1 VELEA
6 LQREAGNVWYT
17 ERLIRRVIALVAA
30 LALGAGDADRL
41 AGQSVDGELLS
52 GLRYRFIGPDGN
64 RAIAVVGEPGNPL
77 VIYVGAASG
86 GLWKTTDG
94 GVSWESL
101 FDDQEASSVSA
112 LAMAP
117 SEHNVI
123 WAGTGETFLIRPA
136 HAMGDGIYRST
147 DAGRSWQK
155 RGLGRTGRI
164 GRIRIDPRDSDV
176 VFACALG
183 HAYGPQPER
192 GVYRT
197 RDGGET
203 WEHVLFVDESA
214 GCVDL
219 AMDPTNP
226 RILYASFWQLQI
238 DTWMLDSGGPHSG
251 VWRSMDGGDTWER
264 LSGEG
269 RGLPGTADEPLGKVA
284 VEVAPSEPNRV
295 YVLTEESSPGFYR
308 SDDHG
313 DTWRKV
319 LTNHTINERA
329 PYYTR
334 FGIDPANPDRIY
346 FASVRFSMSVD
357 GGKTLVDNPPRGGGD
372 THDVWIDPL
381 NPDRIMVADDG
392 GLTISLNHGRTFER
406 VTLPIAQMYH
416 VWVDDQVPY
425 NVYGNRQDGWSY
437 RGPSNSRMGAIP
449 LGLWHD
455 VGGCESGFSIPDP
468 GDPDIV
474 WSGCYDGGLEVY
486 NHRTRHRRN
495 VRVWPEAAYGWAPS
509 ELRFRWHWT
518 FPIVISPHDHN
529 TVYVGSQHVHRTR
542 DQGHSWETVSPDLT
556 LNDKSHQQSSG
567 GVATDNLMTFDGAVL
582 FALAESPLEQ
592 GLLWAGSNDGQLQ
605 LSRDGGETWTS
616 LTARVPDLPP
626 WGTIANIEPSRYD
639 AGAAYISVD
648 LHQVA
653 DFDPYIYK
661 TTDYGESWTR
671 VSDGIERSVH
681 SFVHVVREDPE
692 RPGMLWA
699 GTDNAVWMSLDD
711 GANWNKLRINMPPA
725 PVYWLTIQEHFDD
738 LVVGTYGRG
747 FYILDNIGPL
757 RALSADVLSAD
768 HHVFDIRPAYRF
780 QPIQGIKTERSHVT
794 GRNPTYGADINYL
807 LADSTQ
813 PVSIVIEGPGGDTV
827 RSLRGTNERGINR
840 TYWDLRYEP
849 TRRAK
854 LRTAPPG
861 MPWVPLGPEGW
872 RPLRTWD
879 LDLNRGQLGPLVMP
893 GTYTVRINFGESDE
907 VTRSVE
913 VRKDPHTEGT
923 MDDIEAQVALSLQMR
938 DQINEVVD
946 MIDRLEWARKQL
958 EDLSEMLAGDE
969 EAEAVIA
976 EASRLLD
983 EAISVEGTLYD
994 INLTGAREDAFR
1006 SAMRL
1011 YGRFSALANDLG
1023 ATGADFP
1030 PTVPQKEVHEVLT
1043 DRLGETRRRFEVL
1056 MNQEVETLNAML
1068 RERKLPVIISDLP

>member
-1 VELEA
+1 MKA
-6 LQREAGNVWYT
+6 ASI
-17 ERLIRRVIALVAA
+17 RLSRVLTLSALVLACAGPLSA
-30 LALGAGDADRL
+30 LSAQAVDPDRL
-41 AGQSVDGELLS
+41 SDLS
-52 GLRYRFIGPDGN
+52 YRFIGPDGN
-64 RAIAVVGEPGNPL
+64 RAIAVVGEPGNQL

-94 GVSWESL
+94 GVNWESL

-117 SEHNVI
+117 SEPNVI
-123 WAGTGETFLIRPA
+123 WAGTGETFVIRPA

-147 DAGRSWQK
+147 DGGNNWEK
-155 RGLGRTGRI
+155 KGLDATGRI
-164 GRIRIDPRDSDV
+164 GRIRIDPRDANT
-176 VFACALG
+176 VFACAMG
-183 HAYGPQPER
+183 HGYGPQPDR

-197 RDGGET
+197 RDGGDT
-203 WEHVLFVDESA
+203 WEQVLFVDEGA
-214 GCVDL
+214 GCIDL

-226 RILYASFWQLQI
+226 RILYASFWQIQI
-238 DTWMLDSGGPHSG
+238 DTWMLNSGGPHSG
-251 VWRSMDGGDTWER
+251 VWRSMDGGDTWEQ
-264 LSGEG
+264 LSGVG
-269 RGLPGTADEPLGKVA
+269 RGLPGTAESPLGKVA

-308 SDDHG
+308 SDDYG
-313 DTWRKV
+313 ESWRKV

-334 FGIDPANPDRIY
+334 FNVDPENPDRIY

-357 GGKTLVDNPPRGGGD
+357 GGKSLVDDPPRGGGD

-381 NPDRIMVADDG
+381 DPDRIMVADDG
-392 GLTISLNHGRTFER
+392 GLTISLNHGRTFDR
-406 VTLPIAQMYH
+406 IVLPIAQMYH
-416 VWVDDQVPY
+416 VWVDNEVPY

-437 RGPSNSRMGAIP
+437 RGPSNSRAFAIP

-455 VGGCESGFSIPDP
+455 IGGCESGFSMPDP
-468 GDPDIV
+468 SDSDIV

-486 NHRTRHRRN
+486 NHRTKHRRN
-495 VRVWPEAAYGWAPS
+495 VRVWPEAAYGWTPAD
-509 ELRFRWHWT
+509 LRYRWHWT
-518 FPIVISPHDHN
+518 FPIVISPHDN
-529 TVYVGSQHVHRTR
+529 QTVYVGSQHVHRTR
-542 DQGHSWETVSPDLT
+542 DRGHSWETISPDLT

-567 GVATDNLMTFDGAVL
+567 GVAIDNLMTFDGAVL
-582 FALAESPLEQ
+582 YALAESPLEQ
-592 GLLWAGSNDGQLQ
+592 GLLWSGSNDGQLQ
-605 LSRDGGETWTS
+605 LSRDGGETWS
-616 LTARVPDLPP
+616 NLTANIPNLPP
-626 WGTIANIEPSRYD
+626 WGTIANIEPSRYE
-639 AGAAYISVD
+639 AGTAYISVD
-648 LHQVA
+648 LHQMA

-661 TTDYGESWTR
+661 TTDYGASWSR
-671 VSDGIERSVH
+671 IDASMDRSVH
-681 SFVHVVREDPE
+681 SFVHVVREDPK

-699 GTDNAVWMSLDD
+699 GTDNSVWMSLDD
-711 GANWNKLRINMPPA
+711 GQNWNKLRLNMPPA

-757 RALSADVLSAD
+757 RELTGQVLASD

-780 QPIQGIKTERSHVT
+780 QSIQSIKTERSNVT
-794 GRNPTYGADINYL
+794 GRNPRYGADINYM
-807 LADSTQ
+807 LAEDRDG
-813 PVSIVIEGPGGDTV
+813 VSIDIVAPDGETIRTVSGPGDAGV
-827 RSLRGTNERGINR
+827 NR
-840 TYWDLRYEP
+840 VYWDLRHEP

-879 LDLNRGQLGPLVMP
+879 LDLNRGQLGPLAVP
-893 GTYTVRINFGESDE
+893 GTYTARIAIGDDVIDRDFE
-907 VTRSVE
+907 VL
-913 VRKDPHTEGT
+913 KDPTTEGT
-923 MDDIEAQVALSLQMR
+923 MDDIRAQVALSLQMR
-938 DQINEVVD
+938 DQINEIVD
-946 MIDRLEWARKQL
+946 MIDRLEWSRKQL

-969 EAEAVIA
+969 EAQAVIA

-994 INLTGAREDAFR
+994 IQLTGAREDAFR
-1006 SAMRL
+1006 NAMRL

-1030 PTVPQKEVHEVLT
+1030 PTVPQQEVHQVLT
-1043 DRLGETRRRFEVL
+1043 DRLGETRARFETF
-1056 MNQEVETLNAML
+1056 MGQEVETLNAML
-1068 RERKLPVIISDLP
+1068 RDRKLPVIISDMP